1 MRVKRR
7 SYEAV
12 VIVVEAEGVVVSVC
26 RQEKTL
32 CSSYQPT
39 MGVGERHSGGGG
51 GGERS
56 RDNSSGSDERD
67 SQYHSERADSGGGGG
82 GEQTVSNMSE
92 LLLARWM
99 CGGVNKIS
107 VRGRRRAGSR
117 SELMALN
124 S

>member
-1 MRVKRR
+1 
-7 SYEAV
+7 
-12 VIVVEAEGVVVSVC
+12 
-26 RQEKTL
+26 
-32 CSSYQPT
+32 
-39 MGVGERHSGGGG
+39 MGVGERHSGGDG

-92 LLLARWM
+92 LPLVQQL
-99 CGGVNKIS
+99 CVGSIKS
-107 VRGRRRAGSR
+107 PCVRGRRRAGSR
-117 SELMALN
+117 SELMATN